1 MEKSTTDY
9 RLAAV
14 KAAFGDPVSSKV
26 VNTELLQKAA
36 MFVAMDDGLRPGQVF
51 ETGSSKDR
59 EYTLWLINEFQISW
73 NTSGK
78 IILEVLG
85 RSIEYLPSGRNVA
98 AFRIDLGSWRALGP
112 EEVDRETW
120 KQVISETSR

>member
-1 MEKSTTDY
+1 MTEQRTDY

-14 KAAFGDPVSSKV
+14 KAAFGDPASSKV
-26 VNTELLQKAA
+26 VNSELLQKAA

-51 ETGSSKDR
+51 ETGNIQDR
-59 EYTLWLINEFQISW
+59 EYTLWLINNFEISW

-85 RSIEYLPSGRNVA
+85 RSIEYLPSGKRVA
-98 AFRIDLGSWRALGP
+98 QFRIDLGSWKTLGP
-112 EEVDRETW
+112 KEVDRETW
-120 KQVISETSR
+120 KQVISETSK